1 MCLPKHEVLNLGC
14 NLKGM
19 NFEKLPGVVL
29 LQNYKR
35 SWLTS
40 DLIAALVLSML
51 LVPQGMAYAELAG
64 LPIITGLYTTV
75 LCLVAYA
82 VFGPSKILVLGPDSA
97 LGPMIAVI
105 LVAVLGA
112 SATSSEM
119 VGMASTLALFVGLIM
134 IAASVLKLGFVADLL
149 SKPTQIGYMN
159 GLALTILVGQLPKLF
174 GFSTD
179 ADGLISEVQA
189 FIHAVISGET
199 VGIALGVGLLSLVLM
214 FTISRFLPKVPGILV
229 AVLAAM
235 FFSSVFALS
244 TKGVS
249 VVGVLPQ
256 GLPPFT
262 IPVLPSLSQIP
273 ILLGGAMAISLLA
286 LTDTISVASS
296 FAARAKREVN
306 SNGEIMGIG
315 MANFASSF
323 FQGFPACASGSRT
336 VVAEQAGAKTQI
348 TGIFGAVIILV
359 MLLLLPWLFQ
369 NLPQPTLAAVVIAAS
384 VSLADIP
391 ATKRLWSQRR
401 SDFYISIIAFL
412 GVAFLGVLAGILI
425 AIIISILMV
434 FKRIWSPYHTT
445 LLHVD
450 GVRGYHDKRI
460 HPSGNFLPGLI
471 IFRFDAPIFFAN
483 ARTFREEIT
492 RLAAKRPKPKWIVI
506 SGEPITDIDTT
517 AADMLFEL
525 KDKLSDQGTYL
536 IFAGLKNPVKT
547 KLRRYGLLEALDP
560 EHFYPTLKSAVE
572 DFRKNE
578 GVEWKARKAK

>member
-1 MCLPKHEVLNLGC
+1 MDFQRV
-14 NLKGM
+14 
-19 NFEKLPGVVL
+19 PGVVL
-29 LQNYKR
+29 YQNYKR
-35 SWLTS
+35 SWLS
-40 DLIAALVLSML
+40 KDLVAAIVLSML

-82 VFGPSKILVLGPDSA
+82 IFGPSKILVLGPDSA
-97 LGPMIAVI
+97 LGPMIAVV
-105 LVAVLGA
+105 LVAVLGT
-112 SATSSEM
+112 SATSGEM

-134 IAASVLKLGFVADLL
+134 IASSILKLGFVADLL

-159 GLALTILVGQLPKLF
+159 GLALTIFVGQLPKLF

-179 ADGLISEVQA
+179 ADGLIGETQA
-189 FIHAVISGET
+189 FVQSVLSGET
-199 VGIALGVGLLSLVLM
+199 VALALCIGVISLGLI
-214 FTISRFLPKVPGILV
+214 FAIGRFMPKVPGILI
-229 AVLAAM
+229 AVLISILI
-235 FFSSVFALS
+235 SSVFALS
-244 TKGVS
+244 TKGVD
-249 VVGVLPQ
+249 VVGALPQ

-262 IPVLPSLSQIP
+262 LPRIPSLDEMP
-273 ILLGGAMAISLLA
+273 ILVGGALAIALLA

-296 FAARAKREVN
+296 FATRAKRELN

-336 VVAEQAGAKTQI
+336 VVAEKAGAKSQA
-348 TGIFGAVIILV
+348 TGLLGAGIILL
-359 MLLLLPWLFQ
+359 MLLFLPWLFQ

-401 SDFYISIIAFL
+401 SDFYISIAAFL
-412 GVAFLGVLAGILI
+412 GVAFLGVLVGIAIAILI
-425 AIIISILMV
+425 SIFMV
-434 FKRIWSPYHTT
+434 FKRAWAPYHTT

-450 GVRGYHDKRI
+450 GLRGYHDKRQY
-460 HPSGNFLPGLI
+460 PSGNFLPGLI

-506 SGEPITDIDTT
+506 SAEPITDIDTT

-525 KDKLSDQGTYL
+525 KDRLSEQGTYL

-547 KLRRYGLLEALDP
+547 KLRRYGLIEALDP
-560 EHFYPTLKSAVE
+560 GHFYPTLKGAVE

-578 GVEWKARKAK
+578 GVAWKARKVK